1 MNRDYESLHHESDKT
16 LDRAIRAAMG
26 QPPPSDVKNR
36 IIETAATWQQQVHIS
51 AGDGQP
57 VVNSVSVE
65 ETREVQSGFESLA
78 RSLGPVEKA
87 APDEQ
92 RRSSSVPIGVS
103 NNHFLKK
110 VKNMIA
116 THKRLSAA
124 AAATLTGLAASL
136 ILYMSLFSLTGSVYA
151 LEQTAQ
157 ANARVTSYHVRV
169 IPTPIE
175 HMGEAWIQL
184 NPDGSL
190 LRVKM
195 EIFSPDDGPKVSIV
209 SKDRAEVWFKMKHS
223 HVILDD
229 KPITEKVFKEIEAT
243 RAYYDPKLAF
253 EQLQADK
260 KAGKVQ
266 VETREPTEEGQ
277 PVTLTVTSKE
287 TPDKQLWYDV
297 DPQTKLVERIFEMGR
312 KDGRWQ
318 VVQMR
323 EYLDYNKEFD
333 PSVFQQVTPQG
344 FVTVDRIK
352 TKVGLEKGN
361 LTDDEIATKVAKEFM
376 EALIAGDYRK
386 ASPLFGGIPAEQ
398 LKKLFEQKQIKFL
411 RIVEIGKPIAGKHP
425 DKRALQVPVKVEI
438 EMSGQKMIHDL
449 SPYVRAEDA
458 GRWTICGGI

>member
-1 MNRDYESLHHESDKT
+1 MSAGAERDRE
-16 LDRAIRAAMG
+16 DRALEALIA
-26 QPPPSDVKNR
+26 
-36 IIETAATWQQQVHIS
+36 S
-51 AGDGQP
+51 ALCHDDR
-57 VVNSVSVE
+57 VE
-65 ETREVQSGFESLA
+65 ENVDPDRLPLLTEEKDRALESIGMDFVQRLVSGGLVQREAGAPSEPALSEEPALPRETPGFCI
-78 RSLGPVEKA
+78 
-87 APDEQ
+87 D
-92 RRSSSVPIGVS
+92 VS
-103 NNHFLKK
+103 INHFLEK
-110 VKNMIA
+110 VKNMIV
-116 THKRLSAA
+116 THKRLSAV
-124 AAATLTGLAASL
+124 AAATLTALAAGM
-136 ILYMSLFSLTGSVYA
+136 ILYVSLFSSPGSAYA

-157 ANARVTSYHVRV
+157 ANARVTSYHVKV
-169 IPTPIE
+169 TPAPLDQ
-175 HMGEAWIQL
+175 MGEAWIQL

-190 LRVKM
+190 LRVKV

-229 KPITEKVFKEIEAT
+229 KPMTEKVFKEIEAT

-253 EQLQADK
+253 QQLQADK

-277 PVTLTVTSKE
+277 PVTLTVTSKD
-287 TPDKQLWYDV
+287 TPDKQQLFDI
-297 DPQTKLVERIFEMGR
+297 DPQTKLVERVFDRGR

-333 PSVFQQVTPQG
+333 PSVFQLVTPKG

-361 LTDDEIATKVAKEFM
+361 LTDDEIATKVAKEFI
-376 EALIAGDYRK
+376 EALIARDYQK
-386 ASPLFGGIPAEQ
+386 ASPLFGGIPAEH
-398 LKKLFEQKQIKFL
+398 LKKLFERHQAKFL
-411 RIVEIGKPIAGKHP
+411 RIVEIGKPMAGKHP

-438 EMSGQKMIHDL
+438 EVNGKKMIQDL
-449 SPYVRAEDA
+449 SPYVRAEEA

>member
-1 MNRDYESLHHESDKT
+1 MNENHKSLYDESDDV
-16 LDRAIRAAMG
+16 LDRAIRAAAA
-26 QPPPSDVKNR
+26 QSPPSDVKNR
-36 IIETAATWQQQVHIS
+36 VVETAAAWRQQVHIA

-57 VVNSVSVE
+57 AANDVSVE
-65 ETREVQSGFESLA
+65 EAREVQSGSGALA
-78 RSLGPVEKA
+78 RSLGPVERA
-87 APDEQ
+87 VPEEQ
-92 RRSSSVPIGVS
+92 GHPSRVRIGVS
-103 NNHFLKK
+103 NNHFLGK
-110 VKNMIA
+110 VKNMIV

-124 AAATLTGLAASL
+124 AAATLTALAASMV
-136 ILYMSLFSLTGSVYA
+136 LYVSVFSSPGSAYA

-157 ANARVTSYHVRV
+157 ANARVTSYHVKV
-169 IPTPIE
+169 TPAPLDQ
-175 HMGEAWIQL
+175 MGEAWIQL

-223 HVILDD
+223 HVILGD
-229 KPITEKVFKEIEAT
+229 KPLTEKVFKEIEAT

-266 VETREPTEEGQ
+266 VETSEPTEEGQ
-277 PVTLTVTSKE
+277 PVILTVTSKE
-287 TPDKQLWYDV
+287 TPDKQQLFDV
-297 DPQTKLVERIFEMGR
+297 DPQTKLVERVFDMGR

-333 PSVFQQVTPQG
+333 PSVFQLVTPKG

-361 LTDDEIATKVAKEFM
+361 LTDDEIATKVAKEFI
-376 EALIAGDYRK
+376 EALIARDYQK
-386 ASPLFGGIPAEQ
+386 ASPLFSGIPAEQ
-398 LKKLFEQKQIKFL
+398 LKKLFERKPNKFL
-411 RIVEIGKPIAGKHP
+411 RIVEIGKPMAGKHP

-438 EMSGQKMIHDL
+438 EVNGEKMIQDL
-449 SPYVRAEDA
+449 SPYVRAEEA

>member
-1 MNRDYESLHHESDKT
+1 MNGNHQSLHDESDET
-16 LDRAIRAAMG
+16 LDRAIRAATE
-26 QPPPSDVKNR
+26 QPAPSEVKNR
-36 IIETAATWQQQVHIS
+36 MIETAAAWQQVHIA

-57 VVNSVSVE
+57 AANSVPVE
-65 ETREVQSGFESLA
+65 EANEVPPGSGAPA
-78 RSLGPVEKA
+78 RSLGPVERA
-87 APDEQ
+87 ASEEQ
-92 RRSSSVPIGVS
+92 GRRAAVRLDISQS
-103 NNHFLKK
+103 HFLKK
-110 VKNMIA
+110 VKNIMV
-116 THKRLSAA
+116 TYKRPIAA
-124 AAATLTGLAASL
+124 AAATLTALAASL
-136 ILYMSLFSLTGSVYA
+136 ILYVSLVSSPAAVYA

-157 ANARVTSYHVRV
+157 ANARVTSYHVKV
-169 IPTPIE
+169 VPTPIE

-184 NPDGSL
+184 NPDGSI

-223 HVILDD
+223 HVILND
-229 KPITEKVFKEIEAT
+229 KPMMERVFKEIEAS
-243 RAYYDPKLAF
+243 RADYDPKLAF

-260 KAGKVQ
+260 KAGKVR

-287 TPDKQLWYDV
+287 TPDKQQLYDV
-297 DPQTKLVERIFEMGR
+297 DPKSKLVERVFEMGR

-333 PSVFQQVTPQG
+333 PSVFQLATPKG

-361 LTDDEIATKVAKEFM
+361 LTDDEIATKVAKEFF
-376 EALIAGDYRK
+376 EALIAGDYQK
-386 ASPLFGGIPAEQ
+386 ASPLFSGMPADQ
-398 LKKLFEQKQIKFL
+398 LKRPFEQRHIKFL
-411 RIVEIGKPIAGKHP
+411 RIIEIGKPLAGKHP
-425 DKRALQVPVKVEI
+425 DKRALRVPVKVEMDVNGEKVI
-438 EMSGQKMIHDL
+438 QDL
-449 SPYVRAEDA
+449 KPYVRPEDA